1 MGAEGTTSDGRRIRG
16 QRRRARIIEA
26 TLSVVRRDGAAGV
39 THRAV
44 AKEARIPTSLITY
57 YFATLD
63 DLLVAS
69 LTSVADAY
77 TARIRDIIDNRDDK
91 LRGLAEL
98 IAETAGPGHQRALA
112 ERELSTLAARRPALR
127 PVARRWREN
136 VAELA
141 LTRTTDPDAVQALV
155 AVSDGLCAAILLGD
169 ADVDPAHIHA
179 VLSRALSSDQIRAAS
194 AAEQS
199 ATRDNPGPATDDQ
212 DR

>member
-1 MGAEGTTSDGRRIRG
+1 MTTTNDGRRIRG
-16 QRRRARIIEA
+16 QQRRAQLIEA
-26 TLSVVRRDGAAGV
+26 TLTVVRRDGAAGV
-39 THRAV
+39 SHRAV
-44 AKEARIPTSLITY
+44 AKEAGVTTSLTTY

-63 DLLVAS
+63 DLLVAA

-77 TARIRDIIDNRDDK
+77 TARIRHIIDHHDDK

-98 IAETAGPGHQRALA
+98 IAETAGPGYQRALA

-141 LTRTTDPDAVQALV
+141 STRTTDPDAVRAVV

-169 ADVDPAHIHA
+169 TEADIDHIYS
-179 VLSRALSSDQIRAAS
+179 VLERALRSDQQR
-194 AAEQS
+194 
-199 ATRDNPGPATDDQ
+199 RH
-212 DR
+212 